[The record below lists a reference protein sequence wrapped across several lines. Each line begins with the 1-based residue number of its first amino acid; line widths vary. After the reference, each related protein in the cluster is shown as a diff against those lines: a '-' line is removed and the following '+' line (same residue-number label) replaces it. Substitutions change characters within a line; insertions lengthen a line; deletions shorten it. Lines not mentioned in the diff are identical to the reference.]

1 MQHRKANMS
10 SIPAA
15 QTDRLRLMQRLF
27 VQAALAEAI
36 GPHSDTGSLD
46 ELVTSVARRCCENFS
61 EPVVRELIIEIA
73 EKLGY
78 EGSAE

>member
-1 MQHRKANMS
+1 M
-10 SIPAA
+10 SIPAS
-15 QTDRLRLMQRLF
+15 QTDRLRLMKRLL
-27 VQAALAEAI
+27 VHAALAEAI
-36 GPHSDTGSLD
+36 GPHSETGSLD
-46 ELVTSVARRCCENFS
+46 ELVASVARRCCENFS